1 MTHTCWPSQT
11 LFAVGAGFAFF
22 LAACSTPAPTVPRS
36 VAMAS
41 VACQQPPYPAEAR
54 RSEAAG
60 TTMLEFE
67 VNALGKVTRVAVV
80 GSSGDTPGH
89 KVLDSLA
96 LETISK
102 CNFPAAPGFL
112 PAQSKIAYVWRLTD

>member
-1 MTHTCWPSQT
+1 
-11 LFAVGAGFAFF
+11 
-22 LAACSTPAPTVPRS
+22 
-36 VAMAS
+36 MAS

-54 RSEAAG
+54 RTEAAG
-60 TTMLEFE
+60 TTQLEFE

-102 CNFPAAPGFL
+102 CSFPAAPGFL
-112 PAQSKIAYVWRLTD
+112 PAQAKIAYVWRLTD